1 MHGNNGII
9 CFIVPENN
17 GSQESARQMEE
28 FVLNLQIE
36 FEKHAHAVVAAGQKA
51 YMKNRFEFYGIKTP
65 QRREIQKLFLAK
77 AYLPPKKDLEKITK
91 FLWNKPQREYQYFA
105 QELVRKYIRK
115 TEPHDITLYEYMV
128 VNKSWWDTVDFI
140 AVHLIG
146 EYFKKYPDSRGG
158 MVDAWLASGNI
169 WLQRSAILFQLN
181 YKENLDTEYLSYVI
195 NSLPGS
201 KEFFINKAIGWVL
214 RNYSKTDPEWV
225 REFVDRTELDKLSR
239 REALRLM
246 G

>member
-1 MHGNNGII
+1 MK
-9 CFIVPENN
+9 
-17 GSQESARQMEE
+17 E

-65 QRREIQKLFLAK
+65 RRREIQKMFFAK
-77 AYLPPKKDLEKITK
+77 AYLPPKRDLEKVTK
-91 FLWNKPQREYQYFA
+91 ILWNKPQREYQYFA
-105 QELVRKYIRK
+105 QELVRKYVKNAEIR
-115 TEPHDITLYEYMV
+115 DIELYEYMV

-140 AVHLIG
+140 AVHLTG
-146 EYFKKYPDSRGG
+146 EHFKKYPELRNRY
-158 MVDAWLASGNI
+158 VDKWLSSGNI

-181 YKENLDTEYLSYVI
+181 YKENLDTEFLSYVI
-195 NSLPGS
+195 HSMLGS

-214 RNYSKTDPEWV
+214 RNYSKTDPDWV
-225 REFVDRTELDKLSR
+225 RDFVDRTELDKLSR